1 MEEINTTEITP
12 RIELYDSQQSMGS
25 DSSMSSNTAQNLTV
39 AMPYPIDAMSPG
51 QQPQPP
57 PHATLS
63 STTPPPAKQQDALLA
78 LQRGGDLER
87 RASRRFS
94 TYQINK
100 QLGGSASGIIIPPVQ
115 NGPLP
120 NRGRE
125 VRESINAV
133 RQRGSQIYNRQKS
146 ERRLVGDDSPQRQ
159 MPQRI
164 SEESVP
170 PQDRQKEPKTYAE
183 LEGSDMPVASATV
196 SGPLEAPAV
205 TPTTPASS
213 GTAPSRQTSRRQL
226 ESSPPTSQHFVP
238 EESPQPGKPLTLFLQ
253 FKSKVKKILLEDGA
267 NDLSIPNLQLQFI
280 EKFQWNT
287 HNDGIDLPEIYIQDS
302 VSGVRYELE
311 DLSDI
316 KNNSVLVLNFE
327 PLDEVKRH
335 IDDGMSGLR
344 RVVEGIKTA
353 VDNQQSAIQR
363 INDRQQETQKDI
375 ANIVTT
381 PVPPMRQT
389 SLSSNSGISYS
400 KFGGDQLTE
409 IQNIRRNL
417 AVLRQTYSSLVSDVE
432 ASMAEVKTKSKAVK
446 SAAFNAAL
454 PSLSGESGRAY
465 VESSLHGTLQKEQST
480 ILERVEDVQDS
491 IEDLRK
497 DVVTRGVRPLPRQLE
512 QVAKDMANATTDLKK
527 LEAYVSK
534 ETPIWN
540 KIWKQELQEVC
551 DDREVLR
558 EVEALISDMRHDLEQ
573 SEQTFRLVEEAC
585 KQQNVMAA
593 NGPSGG
599 PVRTASG
606 NSRIPGLAFNP
617 GVNPEV
623 AKHGLLVEVKG
634 LTVDHEGRLEAI
646 ERAER
651 ARQKELE
658 SRKEGAFKKELG
670 NFVEEGKLK
679 KSGGVEEAE
688 RIRKAKDDRIRREVW
703 ERQND
708 RNKTAENLAG
718 GAQLDGVQEK

>member
-1 MEEINTTEITP
+1 MANEMAVEIGPRGSSASSRSSISRRNPQQQLSQIEKSVTHLLVATKQLLETLTQWSRGTATEGEVSDVYVRLGYEFNIACRAFNAIGVETHDLGPVPDLLRTILEDTLSQEASQASLDRFLPRIRDIIINLLQGLKKKQSRLRQRGSKDASVLEESQLAQTLSRGSTSRQGGSRDELIISELPPRTSSRMEEISTTEITP

-100 QLGGSASGIIIPPVQ
+100 QLGGSASGIIIPPAQ

-164 SEESVP
+164 SEETVP

-213 GTAPSRQTSRRQL
+213 GTAPSRQTSRKQL

-389 SLSSNSGISYS
+389 SLSSNSGMSYS

-409 IQNIRRNL
+409 IQSIRRNL

-480 ILERVEDVQDS
+480 ILERV
-491 IEDLRK
+491 
-497 DVVTRGVRPLPRQLE
+497 
-512 QVAKDMANATTDLKK
+512 
-527 LEAYVSK
+527 
-534 ETPIWN
+534 
-540 KIWKQELQEVC
+540 
-551 DDREVLR
+551 
-558 EVEALISDMRHDLEQ
+558 
-573 SEQTFRLVEEAC
+573 
-585 KQQNVMAA
+585 
-593 NGPSGG
+593 
-599 PVRTASG
+599 
-606 NSRIPGLAFNP
+606 
-617 GVNPEV
+617 
-623 AKHGLLVEVKG
+623 
-634 LTVDHEGRLEAI
+634 
-646 ERAER
+646 
-651 ARQKELE
+651 
-658 SRKEGAFKKELG
+658 
-670 NFVEEGKLK
+670 
-679 KSGGVEEAE
+679 
-688 RIRKAKDDRIRREVW
+688 
-703 ERQND
+703 
-708 RNKTAENLAG
+708 
-718 GAQLDGVQEK
+718 